1 MQMQPIVS
9 RRINVGSAERGL
21 SVAGGLALL
30 AYILRRRPRLG
41 LPLSFDA
48 GYLLY
53 RGLTGHCVVYHRL
66 GINRTGEDPQRGI
79 QVIRSITVNRPRD
92 QLFRIWRNSENLP
105 RFMKHLKSVKLDPAD
120 SGRSHWVAFG
130 PLDREIEWDSEIIEE
145 RENEYLS
152 WSSLPG
158 SLVQSRGS
166 VHFDDA
172 PGGRGTILTVSM
184 EYQPPAGSAGA
195 AFAKLLGREPDL
207 QIREDLRRFKQMIE
221 TGEVPTVQG
230 QSSGRNLH
238 FGKSIP
244 ERERERE
251 LEDVVEVTSDDSFP
265 ASDPP
270 GWVSSKRKKADERSV
285 A

>member
-21 SVAGGLALL
+21 SIAGGLALL

-53 RGLTGHCVVYHRL
+53 RGLTGHCVVYQRL
-66 GINRTGEDPQRGI
+66 GINRMAEDAQRGI
-79 QVIRSITVNRPRD
+79 QVVRSITVNRPKD

-120 SGRSHWVAFG
+120 NGRSHWVAIG

-145 RENEYLS
+145 RENEFLS

-158 SLVQSRGS
+158 SLVQSRGN
-166 VHFDDA
+166 VQFEDA

-195 AFAKLLGREPDL
+195 AFAKLLGKEPGL
-207 QIREDLRRFKQMIE
+207 QIREDLRRFKQMME
-221 TGEVPTVQG
+221 TGETPTVQG
-230 QSSGRNLH
+230 QPSGRNPH

-270 GWVSSKRKKADERSV
+270 GWVSSKRKKTGERSV